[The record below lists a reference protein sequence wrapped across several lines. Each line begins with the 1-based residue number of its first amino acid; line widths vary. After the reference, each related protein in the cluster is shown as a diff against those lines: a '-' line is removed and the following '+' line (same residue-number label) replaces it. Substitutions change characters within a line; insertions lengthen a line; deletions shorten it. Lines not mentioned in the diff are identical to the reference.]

1 MGDAAEKLQYTRE
14 EYLMMEESADDK
26 SEFYQGEIFA
36 MSGGSRNH
44 SVICTNLI
52 RRIGESL
59 DDKDCILFDG
69 NMKVDI
75 PKADAFVYPDM
86 SLVCGNIEFFEDRTD
101 IICNPVLI
109 IEVLSPSTQSFDRG
123 EKFGYYRSLP
133 SVLEYVLVSQ
143 HQPLIEVFYRQDEH
157 QWLYTVAKGI
167 KERILLRTVPCHLF
181 LKDIYL
187 KTDWMQSEPK

>member
-1 MGDAAEKLQYTRE
+1 MGDTAEKLQYTRE

-75 PKADAFVYPDM
+75 PKADAFVYPDISM
-86 SLVCGNIEFFEDRTD
+86 VCGDIEFFEDRTD
-101 IICNPVLI
+101 IIRNPVLI
-109 IEVLSPSTQSFDRG
+109 IEVLSPATQSFDRG
-123 EKFGYYRSLP
+123 EKFSYYRTLA
-133 SVLEYVLVSQ
+133 SVREYVLISQ
-143 HQPLIEVFYRQDEH
+143 HQPLIEVFYKHNEN
-157 QWLYTVAKGI
+157 QWLYTVAKGTDDSI
-167 KERILLRTVPCHLF
+167 MLRTVPCRIF

-187 KTDWMQSEPK
+187 KTDWMQTEPK